1 MDSTLFDDLMSPV
14 PEQSETSTHFSTY
27 SEKSNVML
35 PLEAGANKQ
44 EEEEENL
51 MLESKR

>member
-1 MDSTLFDDLMSPV
+1 
-14 PEQSETSTHFSTY
+14 
-27 SEKSNVML
+27 ML